1 MLHKIYATIY
11 TELEIRNVNRTKYF
25 RKSHIKKEGRIEEVK
40 KGREERKEGG
50 WDKNILVHYSNY
62 KK

>member
-1 MLHKIYATIY
+1 MLHKIYATIH
-11 TELEIRNVNRTKYF
+11 TELEIRNVNRAKYF

-50 WDKNILVHYSNY
+50 WDKNILVRYSNY

>member
-1 MLHKIYATIY
+1 MLHKIYATLY
-11 TELEIRNVNRTKYF
+11 TELEIRNVNRAKYF
-25 RKSHIKKEGRIEEVK
+25 RKSHIKKEGRIEVK

-50 WDKNILVHYSNY
+50 RDKNILVHYSNY

>member
-11 TELEIRNVNRTKYF
+11 TELEIRNVNRAKYF
-25 RKSHIKKEGRIEEVK
+25 RKSHIKKEGRIEVK
-40 KGREERKEGG
+40 KGRKERKEEGR
-50 WDKNILVHYSNY
+50 DKNILVHYSNY

>member
-11 TELEIRNVNRTKYF
+11 TELEIRNVNRAKYF
-25 RKSHIKKEGRIEEVK
+25 RKSHIKKEGRIEVK
-40 KGREERKEGG
+40 KGRKERKEGG
-50 WDKNILVHYSNY
+50 RDKNILVHYSNY

>member
-1 MLHKIYATIY
+1 MLHKIYAILY
-11 TELEIRNVNRTKYF
+11 TELEIRNVNRAKYF
-25 RKSHIKKEGRIEEVK
+25 RKSHIKKEGRIEVK

-50 WDKNILVHYSNY
+50 RDKNILVHYSNY